1 MHLMEIYTELDVNS
15 ASHLLLDHFI
25 IKGGNFEICTLVIF
39 MRVKMDGDFLMM
51 NPLGEGAK

>member
-1 MHLMEIYTELDVNS
+1 MEIYTGLDVNS

-51 NPLGEGAK
+51 NPLDDF